1 MKQNNLIKF
10 AAFVS
15 MPAGLLLSPLK
26 MTCLSDNIT
35 GIVTYAIN
43 TDKRFR
49 DFSYKIIDKSVDLS
63 KNWQT

>member
-1 MKQNNLIKF
+1 
-10 AAFVS
+10 
-15 MPAGLLLSPLK
+15 

-49 DFSYKIIDKSVDLS
+49 DFSYEIIDKSVDLS
-63 KNWQT
+63 KNWQTKGKKLFTNALTYKISKYQTV